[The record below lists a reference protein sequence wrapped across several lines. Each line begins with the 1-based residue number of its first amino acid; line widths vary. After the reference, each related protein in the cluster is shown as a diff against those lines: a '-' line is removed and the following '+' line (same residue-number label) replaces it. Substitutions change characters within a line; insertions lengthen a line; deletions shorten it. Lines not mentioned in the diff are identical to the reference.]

1 MTDRFVTVQLFRVG
15 RLPTVERRG
24 VAVPRQG
31 TPALMVTS
39 VRETHV
45 MLLTPGRGTPR
56 HGIPRGARIFDG
68 THVVARLDER
78 ADQDWYEVA
87 DVLVTPQPGREVLG
101 RYPGCEVAVGAH
113 PPGCL
118 AALRDGRL
126 VTIAGSARPALCGSF
141 LYGWRAAGMPL
152 DALTTESVFFGRYV
166 GRTGG
171 LETTGRVCV
180 RTAEEAA

>member
-1 MTDRFVTVQLFRVG
+1 MTNRFVTAQLFRVG
-15 RLPTVERRG
+15 HLPTVERRG
-24 VAVPRQG
+24 VAIPRQG
-31 TPALMVTS
+31 TSALMVTS

-45 MLLTPGRGTPR
+45 MLLTPGRGTLR
-56 HGIPRGARIFDG
+56 RGTPRGTRIFDG

-87 DVLVTPQPGREVLG
+87 DVLVTPQPGREILG
-101 RYPGCEVAVGAH
+101 RYPGCEVAVGAR

-152 DALTTESVFFGRYV
+152 DALTTDSVFFGRYV
-166 GRTGG
+166 GRIEA
-171 LETTGRVCV
+171 LETTRRACV
-180 RTAEEAA
+180 RTGEEAA